1 MEKFI
6 YANNLKIK
14 CSDGI
19 YNDGL
24 LYVPFR
30 DVQECIDNAPAADVV
45 SREEYNSLLKR
56 FKHLIQSEFIS
67 SFDEKDRFTHD
78 YKRDIKEADQ
88 IAAVFQ
94 KKGKLNHAIIWYMD
108 FDVNGKRRQAEFD
121 FKHFV
126 RGDQYIEFTLP
137 TGDTYIFF
145 YHNIYAMYLA
155 PKENKND

>member
-1 MEKFI
+1 MDKFI
-6 YANNLKIK
+6 YANNIKIK
-14 CSDGI
+14 YTDGI

-24 LYVPFR
+24 LYIPFC
-30 DVQECIDNAPAADVV
+30 DVQASIIDAPAADVV
-45 SREEYNSLLKR
+45 SRRKYETLERR
-56 FKHLIQSEFIS
+56 FKHLLQSDFIS
-67 SFDEKDRFTHD
+67 SFDEVDKNHV

-137 TGDTYIFF
+137 TDDIYVFF
-145 YHNIYAMYLA
+145 YHNIYAMYLV